1 MKKTRAVPFL
11 LLIAVTLMGSGCR
24 MGYYIKAGYGQAK
37 IIFGKQDISTVL
49 EDSTLDPER
58 RRKLLLVEEIRQFA
72 FNEVG
77 LTENDN
83 YTTFYDLKGKPI
95 TYTVVACRKDS
106 LDPYIWSFPIVG
118 DLPYIGFFNKDDAN
132 EEAQRLKDE
141 GYDVV
146 VWPASAY
153 STLGW
158 FSDPVLSNMLE
169 YSDVDLVDVLLHE
182 QTHVTVY
189 IEGDI
194 TFNENLAT
202 FVGYAGSLEFFKQ
215 RGDAKNLKAAMDQKH
230 DKIIVGQYTEQLVN
244 EIKELYKRDITF
256 DQKLIERQ
264 KVFARAR
271 LRFRKKT
278 MRKLKTKN
286 YDYLASRQYNNAV
299 LSTMSI
305 YNKEIDN
312 FEALY
317 KTCGSDIRKT
327 VEALKEISKA
337 RDPKAAIKQRVED
350 AKPYP

>member
-1 MKKTRAVPFL
+1 MLVVL
-11 LLIAVTLMGSGCR
+11 GGSGCR
-24 MGYYIKAGYGQAK
+24 MGYYLKAGLGQAK
-37 IIFGKQDISTVL
+37 IIFGKQDIDVVL
-49 EDSTLDPER
+49 QDKNLDPER
-58 RRKLLLVEEIRQFA
+58 RRKLLLVEDIRQFA
-72 FNEVG
+72 FDEVG

-95 TYTVVACRKDS
+95 TYTVVACPKDS

-118 DLPYIGFFNKDDAN
+118 DLPYIGFFDKEDAD
-132 EEAQRLKDE
+132 EEAQRLRDE

-158 FSDPVLSNMLE
+158 FSDPVLSNMLD
-169 YSDVDLVDVLLHE
+169 YSDVDLVDVILHE

-215 RGDAKNLKAAMDQKH
+215 RNDLKNLKAAIDQKH
-230 DKIIVGQYTEQLVN
+230 DKIIVGQFTEQLVN
-244 EIKELYKRDITF
+244 EVKALYKRDISY
-256 DQKLIERQ
+256 DQKLIE
-264 KVFARAR
+264 KKKLFARAR

-286 YDYLASRQYNNAV
+286 YDYLADRQYNNAI

-305 YNKEIDN
+305 YNKEIES
-312 FEALY
+312 FEALH
-317 KTCGSDIRKT
+317 KACGSDIRRT
-327 VEALKEISKA
+327 VEALKEISEEA
-337 RDPKAAIKQRVED
+337 DPKAALKQRVED
-350 AKPYP
+350 SKPYP

>member
-1 MKKTRAVPFL
+1 MKQIRALPFL
-11 LLIAVTLMGSGCR
+11 LLIALSLLSSGCR
-24 MGYYIKAGYGQAK
+24 MGYYLKAGYGQAK
-37 IIFGKQDISTVL
+37 IVFGKQDIATVL
-49 EDSTLDPER
+49 EDPKLDPER

-118 DLPYIGFFNKDDAN
+118 DLPYIGFFDPKDAK
-132 EEAQRLKDE
+132 EEALRLKKE

-158 FSDPVLSNMLE
+158 FSDPVLSNMLD

-189 IEGDI
+189 IENDI

-215 RGDAKNLKAAMDQKH
+215 RGDSKNLKAAMDQKH
-230 DKIIVGQYTEQLVN
+230 DKIIVGQFTEQLVN
-244 EIKELYKRDITF
+244 EIKALYKKDMTF
-256 DQKLIERQ
+256 DKKLIERE

-271 LRFRKKT
+271 LRFRKTT

-286 YDYLASRQYNNAV
+286 FDYLGSRQYNNAI

-327 VEALKEISKA
+327 VLALKEISKA
-337 RDPKAAIKQRVED
+337 PDPKAAIKQMVED